1 MICQKKHRYDPQHN
15 NLPEDQ
21 EGMEDI
27 GVRDVLMKKGI
38 KMDSNAKSN

>member
-21 EGMEDI
+21 GGYGRHRWRQD
-27 GVRDVLMKKGI
+27 G
-38 KMDSNAKSN
+38 